1 MPEGAAAV
9 VQGRAGGEGESRR
22 HAGGRCRRRRAGGRE
37 ECEGEEWQ
45 RQRVRAAAARGRP
58 KGVRVEGGGDG
69 GAARVG

>member
-1 MPEGAAAV
+1 MQDGTERDGA
-9 VQGRAGGEGESRR
+9 GRAGGEGESIR